1 MIQNFTNFTLV
12 NQLIYIVSLVPA
24 IFTLRYTT
32 GFLKER
38 GFDNIEVVFYNILAW
53 LHVPVAVY
61 CLTGFTLISIVYLNG
76 RVFAFTVTLTIGLT
90 ISWLI
95 GFVLMDLGFSR
106 KFALRYS
113 PLCINPF
120 MLIWFII
127 TAPVMFLL
135 KIPYYI
141 LFK

>member
-1 MIQNFTNFTLV
+1 MIQDFTNLTLM
-12 NQLIYIVSLVPA
+12 NQIIYIVSLVPA
-24 IFTLRYTT
+24 IYSLKYTT

-53 LHVPVAVY
+53 LHVPAAVY
-61 CLTGFTLISIVYLNG
+61 FITGFTLISIVYLNG
-76 RVFAFTVTLTIGLT
+76 RVFAFTIILTIGLA

-120 MLIWFII
+120 MTIWFII
-127 TAPVMFLL
+127 TAPAMFLIKSL
-135 KIPYYI
+135 YNGI
-141 LFK
+141 FR